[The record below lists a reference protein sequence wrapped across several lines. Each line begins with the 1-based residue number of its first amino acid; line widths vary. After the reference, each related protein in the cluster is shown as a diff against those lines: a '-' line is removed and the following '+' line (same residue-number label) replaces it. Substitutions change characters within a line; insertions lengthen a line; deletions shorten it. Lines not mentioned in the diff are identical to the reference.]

1 MAINILYRY
10 IMQTIEIKTL
20 LDITNITMLRPGQG
34 SQLEH
39 DQYRNFTTLRQCAE
53 LRSIIS
59 YDHGPSFE
67 TVDIKDLGFGSKYK
81 GKHTVWTWIFY
92 PDRTGVYRDENT
104 EIGLLI
110 NDIDSVPI
118 VKNLTETI
126 NIDKA
131 IFELKSSSATN
142 TIIKAS

>member
-1 MAINILYRY
+1 
-10 IMQTIEIKTL
+10 MQIIEIKTL

-34 SQLEH
+34 SQLEY

-59 YDHGPSFE
+59 YDRGPSSE
-67 TVDIKDLGFGSKYK
+67 NIDIKDLGFGSKYK
-81 GKHTVWTWIFY
+81 GKHTVWTWVFY
-92 PDRTGVYRDENT
+92 PDRAGVYSDET
-104 EIGLLI
+104 SEIGLLI
-110 NDIDSVPI
+110 NDIDGVPI
-118 VKNLTETI
+118 VKKLTETI

-131 IFELKSSSATN
+131 IFELKSSSAKN

>member
-59 YDHGPSFE
+59 YDRGPSSE
-67 TVDIKDLGFGSKYK
+67 NIDIKDLGFGSKYK
-81 GKHTVWTWIFY
+81 GKHTVWTWTFY
-92 PDRTGVYRDENT
+92 PDRIGVYSGENS

-110 NDIDSVPI
+110 NDIDGVPI

-131 IFELKSSSATN
+131 IFELKSSSAKN

>member
-1 MAINILYRY
+1 
-10 IMQTIEIKTL
+10 MQTIEIKTL
-20 LDITNITMLRPGQG
+20 LDITDTKIIRSTQG

-118 VKNLTETI
+118 VKNLT
-126 NIDKA
+126 DKLV
-131 IFELKSSSATN
+131 ILKKNS
-142 TIIKAS
+142 

>member
-1 MAINILYRY
+1 
-10 IMQTIEIKTL
+10 MQTIEIKTL
-20 LDITNITMLRPGQG
+20 IDITDTKISRSTQG

-39 DQYRNFTTLRQCAE
+39 DQYKNFTTLKQCVE

-59 YDHGPSFE
+59 YDHITSVE
-67 TVDIKDLGFGSKYK
+67 TIDIKDLEFGSKYK
-81 GKHTVWTWIFY
+81 GKHNVWTWTFY
-92 PDRTGVYRDENT
+92 PDRAGVYSDENN
-104 EIGLLI
+104 EIGSLI
-110 NDIDSVPI
+110 EDIDGVPI
-118 VKNLTETI
+118 IKKLTETI

>member
-1 MAINILYRY
+1 
-10 IMQTIEIKTL
+10 MQIIEIKTL

-34 SQLEH
+34 SQLEY

-59 YDHGPSFE
+59 YDRGPSFE
-67 TVDIKDLGFGSKYK
+67 NIDIKDLGFGSKYK
-81 GKHTVWTWIFY
+81 GKHTVWTWVFY
-92 PDRTGVYRDENT
+92 PDRAGVYSDETN

-110 NDIDSVPI
+110 NDIDGVPI
-118 VKNLTETI
+118 VKKLTETI

-131 IFELKSSSATN
+131 IFELKSSSAKN

>member
-1 MAINILYRY
+1 
-10 IMQTIEIKTL
+10 MQTIEIKTL
-20 LDITNITMLRPGQG
+20 LDITNTNILRPGQG

-39 DQYRNFTTLRQCAE
+39 DQYRNFTTLKQCAE

-59 YDHGPSFE
+59 YDHNPSCE

-81 GKHTVWTWIFY
+81 GKHTVWTWTFY
-92 PDRTGVYRDENT
+92 PDRVGVYSDNGN

-110 NDIDSVPI
+110 NDIDGVPI
-118 VKNLTETI
+118 VKKLTETI

>member
-1 MAINILYRY
+1 
-10 IMQTIEIKTL
+10 MQTIEIKTL
-20 LDITNITMLRPGQG
+20 LDITDTKIIRSTQG

-39 DQYRNFTTLRQCAE
+39 DQYRNFTTLRQCSE

-110 NDIDSVPI
+110 NDIDGVPI